1 MTNTNEV
8 AENEIMEDVVSE
20 DVTEEISEEEIVE
33 QEIEESEQSNEVIE
47 ETITEAD
54 DDEDDEDDE
63 EEEEGTKKPM
73 NASYK
78 KKVAKEDL
86 DVQEH
91 IDAMLSGQ
99 ELSEEF
105 QDKAK
110 TIFEAAVL
118 EKVNQVAEELESE
131 YNEEFEKSVLE
142 VRAQIAEKVDEYL
155 SYVAKE
161 WLDENK
167 VAVEN
172 SLKLEIMENFVT
184 GLKSVFTENYI
195 DVPEEKMDLYQES
208 LTSLQE
214 NEEALN
220 DQIEKNVKL
229 TQQIEGLQKESVIRT
244 AVEGL
249 TLQQSDKIRSLSEGV
264 EFTSEEEYA
273 EKINI
278 IKENYFP
285 TEGAVSEDVLAE
297 EEITAVEDSVVI
309 EDKVVAET
317 MNPIME
323 SYVRSLSRFSKK

>member
-33 QEIEESEQSNEVIE
+33 QEIEESEESDEVVE
-47 ETITEAD
+47 ETIAEAEE
-54 DDEDDEDDE
+54 DEDDDDE
-63 EEEEGTKKPM
+63 EEEEEGSKPM

-105 QDKAK
+105 QEKAK

-184 GLKSVFTENYI
+184 GLKGVFTENYI
-195 DVPEEKMDLYQES
+195 DVPEEKMDLYQEA

-214 NEEALN
+214 NEESLN

-229 TQQIEGLQKESVIRT
+229 TQQIESLQKESVIRT

-264 EFTSEEEYA
+264 EFTTEEEYA

-285 TEGAVSEDVLAE
+285 AEGTVSEDVLAE
-297 EEITAVEDSVVI
+297 EEVTAVEDSVVI

>member
-20 DVTEEISEEEIVE
+20 DVAEEISEEEIVE
-33 QEIEESEQSNEVIE
+33 QEIEESEESEESDEVVE
-47 ETITEAD
+47 ETIAEAEE
-54 DDEDDEDDE
+54 EDDDE
-63 EEEEGTKKPM
+63 EEEGSKPM

-105 QDKAK
+105 QEKAK

-172 SLKLEIMENFVT
+172 SLKLEVMENFVT
-184 GLKSVFTENYI
+184 GLKNVFTENYI
-195 DVPEEKMDLYQES
+195 DVPEEKMDLYQEA

-214 NEEALN
+214 NEESLN

-229 TQQIEGLQKESVIRT
+229 TQQIESLQKESVIRT

-264 EFTSEEEYA
+264 EFTTEEEYA

-285 TEGAVSEDVLAE
+285 AEDTVSEDVLAE
-297 EEITAVEDSVVI
+297 EEVTAVEDSVVI
-309 EDKVVAET
+309 EDKVVTET

>member
-33 QEIEESEQSNEVIE
+33 QEIEESEESNEVIE

-54 DDEDDEDDE
+54 DDEDGE

-142 VRAQIAEKVDEYL
+142 VRSQIAEKVDEYL